1 MKHLTLLLFGLL
13 FAGCE
18 SPAAPEAAAP
28 NPFFEMGT
36 IEYGLSDIPMEADE
50 AARVA
55 RLDREMEAV
64 DALVAST
71 DGVARSDWQGAA
83 SRMRAVLGEAE
94 DARTREKLEQKV
106 AAAMLRVWLD
116 VDAPTAEQ
124 REAIAT
130 YTRTLVRHH
139 SPETAIILRGMERS
153 GDAMTDAERIA
164 LSEQTL
170 ASLAERDTRLAEG
183 CRGCAVPPAA
193 VAAATSLEDTDAS
206 TERLRQIAAA
216 N

>member
-13 FAGCE
+13 LAGCE

-83 SRMRAVLGEAE
+83 SRMRVVLGDVE

-116 VDAPTAEQ
+116 VEAPTAEQ
-124 REAIAT
+124 REAIAG
-130 YTRTLVRHH
+130 YTRTLVQHR
-139 SPETAIILRGMERS
+139 SPETGIIVRGMDRSGAAMPEAERS
-153 GDAMTDAERIA
+153 DLAA
-164 LSEQTL
+164 QTL
-170 ASLAERDTRLAEG
+170 AALADREARLGEA
-183 CRGCAVPPAA
+183 CRGCKVPE
-193 VAAATSLEDTDAS
+193 VAATLEDTGAP
-206 TERLRQIAAA
+206 TARLRQIAASA
-216 N
+216 AS